1 MDSGLGCL
9 VVQETTGC
17 CERSERLVGG
27 GNRLIVGVV
36 GRDPDVG
43 DMHTC
48 LPDGR
53 YGLGEA
59 SEEGLCLAER
69 GQNRWLIV
77 HDEQRAA
84 LGVDG
89 GDDVRHWCSS

>member
-1 MDSGLGCL
+1 
-9 VVQETTGC
+9 
-17 CERSERLVGG
+17 
-27 GNRLIVGVV
+27 
-36 GRDPDVG
+36 
-43 DMHTC
+43 MHTC

-59 SEEGLCLAER
+59 SEEGLGLAER

-89 GDDVRHWCSS
+89 GDDVGHWCSLSSGYMDTAAV